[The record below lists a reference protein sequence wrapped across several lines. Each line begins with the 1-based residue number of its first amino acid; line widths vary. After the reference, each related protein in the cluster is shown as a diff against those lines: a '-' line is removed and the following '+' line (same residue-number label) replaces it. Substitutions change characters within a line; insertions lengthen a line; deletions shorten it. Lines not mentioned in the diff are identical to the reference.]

1 MSDMNTYRFE
11 PTGEVR
17 PPTAGEWFRDN
28 NCEDEVTFA
37 RTGVDLH
44 YAYPIYRRVPIDAA
58 GELEVQVKI
67 AFTEMWLANFQNWQR
82 SAGYADWFDAAQQR
96 FGSGDRSPE
105 LLAEMKALIAK
116 MEAPSHA

>member
-28 NCEDEVTFA
+28 NCADEVTFA

-44 YAYPIYRRVPIDAA
+44 YAYPIYRRVPIDPA
-58 GELEVQVKI
+58 GELE
-67 AFTEMWLANFQNWQR
+67 R
-82 SAGYADWFDAAQQR
+82 DATITSLPTTTAAR
-96 FGSGDRSPE
+96 RD
-105 LLAEMKALIAK
+105 
-116 MEAPSHA
+116 